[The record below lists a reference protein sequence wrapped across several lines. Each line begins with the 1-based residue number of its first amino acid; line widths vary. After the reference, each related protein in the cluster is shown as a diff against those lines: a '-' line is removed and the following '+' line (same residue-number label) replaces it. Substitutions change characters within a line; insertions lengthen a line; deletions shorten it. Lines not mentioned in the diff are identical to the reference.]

1 MQRPMCL
8 LFAVFLGAFGGG
20 VTRCWNRDAVRLSH
34 HLANRVRLRDDRLVS
49 GDDLPLPPWLLRL
62 FLRAFGAFGGTACA
76 AADVFSSF
84 SVSLGRLE
92 EQRVQRPM
100 CFPLRLVPWSGCSEE
115 ERYVLL
121 GECSGSVSRAALRA
135 EHVCE
140 SIAVSVVSDGHSGC
154 VATRIG
160 SLFPEFFPDLP
171 GLWRIGILLCIALT
185 FLLVRW
191 CCACLLVCLRRPTQ
205 DALSVY
211 CLFVCLCLVLR
222 ALLVK
227 LQVSVTR
234 SFYALLRLCPFVVAR
249 N

>member
-1 MQRPMCL
+1 MRLGFRTIWRIECVCETIVLSAEMNYLSL
-8 LFAVFLGAFGGG
+8 LGCFTSFSVPLG
-20 VTRCWNRDAVRLSH
+20 RLEER
-34 HLANRVRLRDDRLVS
+34 RVH
-49 GDDLPLPPWLLRL
+49 
-62 FLRAFGAFGGTACA
+62 A
-76 AADVFSSF
+76 AADVFSTF
-84 SVSLGRLE
+84 SVSLGRLD

-140 SIAVSVVSDGHSGC
+140 SIAVSVESDGHSGC